1 MLAYIL
7 QGLVYGLTAAA
18 QPGPFQTFALS
29 QALKHGWRRAL
40 PVALAPL
47 ISDGPIIALSL
58 ALLTRVPDWLQRA
71 LNVIS
76 GLFILYLAWG
86 TYRSWRSYNP
96 DALVEAGSGPQTVL
110 KAVLMNAISPG
121 PYIFWSLITGPI
133 LAAGWREAPANGV
146 GFLVGFYVTMIG
158 TLSGLIVLF
167 GTARH
172 LGPTIS
178 RALLGISAIALA
190 GFGVYQLW
198 QGLFPYLLGV

>member
-1 MLAYIL
+1 MLGYIL
-7 QGLVYGLTAAA
+7 QGLGYGLTAAA

-29 QALKHGWRRAL
+29 QALKRGWRRAL
-40 PVALAPL
+40 PIALAL
-47 ISDGPIIALSL
+47 VV
-58 ALLTRVPDWLQRA
+58 LTRVPDWLQRA
-71 LNVIS
+71 LNVVS

-86 TYRSWRSYNP
+86 AYRSWRTFAP
-96 DALVEAGSGPQTVL
+96 DAQVEAGSGPHLGGVL

-133 LAAGWREAPANGV
+133 LAAGWRAAPANAV
-146 GFLVGFYVTMIG
+146 GFLAGFYVAMVG

-172 LGPTIS
+172 LGPKVS

-198 QGLFPYLLGV
+198 QGLLSTPA